1 MLYSGIFR
9 SLDQSVDPKGQLYK
23 CLIFTGYDPNDLN
36 ATVIGE
42 DFGETNVGPYP
53 VKRVRVGFSGIQFAY
68 RNIPDTDSVVNLTMT
83 DHPFTVEYS
92 GDTDNVHKPYR
103 CSTATVSFLQENL
116 NTDFI
121 NSIGNGVMVMLLK
134 WKNEV
139 IQTTT
144 TQGEVMLNT
153 VTGAELEIADYIYND
168 PFTQRQN
175 RYFHGFLPWE
185 YDWFCYDVEWIGFAT
200 PEMLNVE
207 YDHITDRFSLNC
219 QDALSTLQYINFERT
234 DQLETIQDTLI
245 KMLNKLGT
253 YEDVYI
259 TTSVHFNSVT
269 NAFYTIPL
277 EGSAM
282 KHIVHQQDN
291 FINED
296 DDPDKYLDVLEKM
309 LDYLSLTAIPYKN
322 SLWIV
327 SNEGLAMGHT
337 TYSHFTLGL
346 SERPWVIPAEIPS
359 TFSYSYMGDVDIT
372 DTTVLNGDS
381 FCGGTDLSSN
391 IIYNKVKVVCDEMR
405 PEPLLPD
412 LNDNEN
418 YEPET
423 TAMDQPVALNLWDH
437 YQTNPL
443 TPGESEDN
451 YQYFEM
457 YLNRVATGV
466 DDIRF
471 FRYEYDSNTPHWNK
485 PQLDVTDNDLFITH
499 AVRYA
504 GQDTTKTPLMDWVSG
519 IQTPPTNPNT
529 GAGAGYPGV
538 MACMVDRASSSV
550 GNRTDKP
557 LSMSF
562 SRSIFMATPANGT
575 WVRSRTTATSDPY
588 NWDDK
593 TENWMPVVYLK
604 SKPFLANGK
613 QYINFCG
620 DFTFYGNSNTPGSWV
635 PCNFGKDHTTGS
647 PGSTSW
653 AHLRAF
659 NPDYNY
665 LWMKIKCGNYYLIS
679 NGRGSYSWTTT
690 ESYVKMWCDNAGK
703 TLNDDYRHTAF
714 PLETTI
720 RNIEGITVNFS
731 NIVPEGQAKPMQLEI
746 WIDRPIGPGTYGGM
760 SCTMDDFEV
769 NIFSKEYVESRKRRN
784 PDRDNTEYSNPI
796 LEGAIEERPEINLN
810 HSSCDTAGL
819 SYSETARKEVF
830 SLRPGSTTTRY
841 TTNPQVFNEGAGHY
855 GLPEQVK
862 IESLR
867 NQGITPTVV
876 MKTQVFNNLITPIS
890 RVFWSWL
897 GTKPFIVDSMS
908 IDYEYE
914 QCDAN
919 LVEMKQPSNESI
931 SIERVNSTRN
941 LYRTR
946 DIIFNGHIARKNTSI
961 LQPVIPINTSVN
973 NPANTNTPV
982 VLSTDNDMAG
992 NSGLNIDWAT
1002 GQARLSTSP
1011 ISGVSASN
1019 NNGQVVITI

>member
-23 CLIFTGYDPNDLN
+23 VLIFTGYNPNDRN
-36 ATVIGE
+36 AIVIGE
-42 DFGETNVGPYP
+42 DERSTNVGPYP
-53 VKRVRVGFSGIQFAY
+53 TKQIRVGMEGLTIRPAY
-68 RNIPDTDSVVNLTMT
+68 RNIPDIESVVNLTMT
-83 DHPFTVEYS
+83 DHPFTVEYA

-121 NSIGNGVMVMLLK
+121 NSIGNGVFVMLLK

-139 IQTTT
+139 VQ
-144 TQGEVMLNT
+144 QGDFMVNT
-153 VTGAELEIADYIYND
+153 ITSAILPITDYIYDD
-168 PFTQRQN
+168 PTTGRQN
-175 RYFHGFLPWE
+175 RYFHDFLPWK
-185 YDWFCYDVEWIGFAT
+185 YDKFCYDVEWIGFAT

-219 QDALSTLQYINFERT
+219 QDALSTLQYENFERT
-234 DQLETIQDTLI
+234 DQLETIQETLF
-245 KMLNKLGT
+245 KMLYKLGT
-253 YEDVYI
+253 YKDVYI
-259 TTSVHFNSVT
+259 TNSVHFNSVT
-269 NAFYTIPL
+269 NSLYTIPL

-291 FINED
+291 FIDED
-296 DDPDKYLDVLEKM
+296 GEPDKYLEILEKM
-309 LDYLSLTAIPYKN
+309 MDYLSLTAIPYKD

-337 TYSHFTLGL
+337 QYRHYNMEL
-346 SERPWVIPAEIPS
+346 SIRLWILPAEVALGN
-359 TFSYSYMGDVDIT
+359 TYTDMGDVDIS
-372 DTTVLNGDS
+372 DTAFLNGDS

-405 PEPLLPD
+405 PDPLLPD
-412 LNDNEN
+412 LDDNVN

-423 TAMDQPVALNLWDH
+423 TAMDQPVALNLWDN
-437 YQTNPL
+437 YLTNPS
-443 TPGESEDN
+443 TPGRTEDN

-457 YLNRVATGV
+457 YLNRVAAGV
-466 DDIRF
+466 DDIQF

-485 PQLDVTDNDLFITH
+485 PQLTVTDNDLFITH

-519 IQTPPTNPNT
+519 IQTPPTDPST
-529 GAGAGYPGV
+529 GAGQGYPGV

-575 WVRSRTTATSDPY
+575 WVRSHTTLTSDPY
-588 NWDDK
+588 DWDDK
-593 TENWMPVVYLK
+593 TENWMPVVYIK

-620 DFTFYGNSNTPGSWV
+620 DFTFYGDGNTPGSWV
-635 PCNFGKDHTTGS
+635 PCNFGKDHISDPSS
-647 PGSTSW
+647 PSTWSQ
-653 AHLRAF
+653 LRAF
-659 NPDYNY
+659 NPNYNY
-665 LWMKIKCGNYYLIS
+665 LWMKIKCGNYYLTS
-679 NGRGSYSWTTT
+679 NGRGSYSWSAI

-703 TLNDDYRHTAF
+703 ALNDDYRHTAF

-731 NIVPEGQAKPMQLEI
+731 SIVPEGQAKPMQLEI

-830 SLRPGSTTTRY
+830 SSASSRSTTRY

-876 MKTQVFNNLITPIS
+876 MKTQVFNNIITPIS

-897 GTKPFIVDSMS
+897 SNKQFIVDSMS

-919 LVEMKQPSNESI
+919 LVEMKQPSGESI

-946 DIIFNGHIARKNTSI
+946 DIIFNGHIARRNI
-961 LQPVIPINTSVN
+961 GVLQPVVPISTGVN
-973 NPANTNTPV
+973 NPANTDTPV
-982 VLSTDNDMAG
+982 VLSTNDDMAG
-992 NSGLNIDWAT
+992 NSSLNVDWTT
-1002 GQARLSTSP
+1002 GQARLSASP

-1019 NNGQVVITI
+1019 NGGQVVITI

>member
-23 CLIFTGYDPNDLN
+23 VLIFTGYNPNDLN
-36 ATVIGE
+36 EMIIGE
-42 DFGETNVGPYP
+42 DPQVNVGPYP
-53 VKRVRVGFSGIQFAY
+53 VKRVRVGFSGVQFAY

-153 VTGAELEIADYIYND
+153 ATGAELEIANYVYND
-168 PFTQRQN
+168 PITHRQN
-175 RYFHGFLPWE
+175 RYFYGFLPWA
-185 YDWFCYDVEWIGFAT
+185 YDWFCYDVEWVGFAT

-620 DFTFYGNSNTPGSWV
+620 DFTFYGDGNTPGSWI
-635 PCNFGKDHTTGS
+635 PCNFGKDYTSGG
-647 PGSTSW
+647 PGSTTW

-703 TLNDDYRHTAF
+703 SLNDDYRHTAF

-731 NIVPEGQAKPMQLEI
+731 SIVPEGQAKPMQLEI

-796 LEGAIEERPEINLN
+796 LEGAIEERPEVNLN

-830 SLRPGSTTTRY
+830 SLRPGATTTRY

-897 GTKPFIVDSMS
+897 GAKPFIVDSMS

-919 LVEMKQPSNESI
+919 LVEMKQPSSESI

-992 NSGLNIDWAT
+992 NSSLNIDWTT

>member
-1 MLYSGIFR
+1 MLYSGTFR

-23 CLIFTGYDPNDLN
+23 VLIFTNYNPNDRN

-42 DFGETNVGPYP
+42 DDRSTNVGPYP

-68 RNIPDTDSVVNLTMT
+68 RYIPDTGSVVNLTMT

-139 IQTTT
+139 VR
-144 TQGEVMLNT
+144 QGSQMLNT
-153 VTGAELEIADYIYND
+153 VTGDTLPITNYIYDD
-168 PFTQRQN
+168 PVTQRQN
-175 RYFHGFLPWE
+175 RYFHDFIPWT
-185 YDWFCYDVEWIGFAT
+185 YDKFCYEVEWTGFAT

-219 QDALSTLQYINFERT
+219 QDALSTLQYENFERT
-234 DQLETIQDTLI
+234 DQLETIQETLF
-245 KMLNKLGT
+245 KMLYKLGT
-253 YEDVYI
+253 YKDVYI
-259 TTSVHFNSVT
+259 TNSVHFNSVT
-269 NAFYTIPL
+269 NTFLDTQYTIPL
-277 EGSAM
+277 DGPAM

-291 FINED
+291 FIDED
-296 DDPDKYLDVLEKM
+296 GEPDKYLEILEKM
-309 LDYLSLTAIPYKN
+309 MDYLSLTAIPYKD

-337 TYSHFTLGL
+337 AYRHYNMELSSRLWILPAEVTLGNTYSD
-346 SERPWVIPAEIPS
+346 
-359 TFSYSYMGDVDIT
+359 MGDVDIS
-372 DTTVLNGDS
+372 DTAVLNGDS

-412 LNDNEN
+412 LDDNAN

-437 YQTNPL
+437 YLTNPS

-466 DDIRF
+466 DDIQF
-471 FRYEYDSNTPHWNK
+471 FRYAYDSQTSSWNK
-485 PQLDVTDNDLFITH
+485 PQSIVTDSDLFITH

-519 IQTPPTNPNT
+519 IQTPPTNPST
-529 GAGAGYPGV
+529 GAGIGYPGV
-538 MACMVDRASSSV
+538 MACMVDRASSQV

-562 SRSIFMATPANGT
+562 SRSIFMATPANST
-575 WVRSRTTATSDPY
+575 WVRSHTTTTSDPY
-588 NWDDK
+588 DWDDK
-593 TENWMPVVYLK
+593 TTNWMPVVYLK

-620 DFTFYGNSNTPGSWV
+620 DFTFYGDGNTPGSWV
-635 PCNFGKDHTTGS
+635 PCNFGKDHISNPTS
-647 PGSTSW
+647 PSTWSQ
-653 AHLRAF
+653 LRAF

-665 LWMKIKCGNYYLIS
+665 LWMKIKCGNYYLTS
-679 NGRGSYSWTTT
+679 NGRGSYSWSAI
-690 ESYVKMWCDNAGK
+690 ESCVKMWCDNAGK
-703 TLNDDYRHTAF
+703 ALNDDYRHTAF

-746 WIDRPIGPGTYGGM
+746 WIDRPIGPGVRGAM

-769 NIFSKEYVESRKRRN
+769 NVFSKEYVESRKRRN

-796 LEGAIEERPEINLN
+796 LEGAIEERPEVNLN

-819 SYSETARKEVF
+819 SYSETARKEVY
-830 SLRPGSTTTRY
+830 SSRPPFVTTRY
-841 TTNPQVFNEGAGHY
+841 TTNPKVFNEGAGHY

-862 IESLR
+862 IETLR

-876 MKTQVFNNLITPIS
+876 MKTQVFNNIITPIS

-897 GTKPFIVDSMS
+897 GNKPFIVDSMS

-946 DIIFNGHIARKNTSI
+946 DIIFDGHIARRNIDI
-961 LQPVIPINTSVN
+961 LQPVVPINTGVN

-982 VLSTDNDMAG
+982 VLSTNNDIAG
-992 NSGLNIDWAT
+992 NSSLNIDWAT

-1011 ISGVSASN
+1011 ISGVSADN